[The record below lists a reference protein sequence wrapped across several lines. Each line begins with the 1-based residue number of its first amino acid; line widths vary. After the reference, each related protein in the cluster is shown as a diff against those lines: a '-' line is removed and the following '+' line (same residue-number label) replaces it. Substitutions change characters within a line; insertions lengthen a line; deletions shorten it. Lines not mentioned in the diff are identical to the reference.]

1 MIFIYENVIA
11 NAIKE
16 KLNIDIN
23 SSEYS
28 KTIFSVDSI
37 ETESPEKFPFD
48 KTYKGYILVFKNDKP
63 IYALLYTI
71 KSRENIPEQSICTI
85 DIDEPIQASLHAD
98 EN

>member
-1 MIFIYENVIA
+1 MKFLFEKPIA
-11 NAIKE
+11 NTIKE
-16 KLNIDIN
+16 KLGIDLN
-23 SSEYS
+23 NPEYS

-37 ETESPEKFPFD
+37 ETEDSVNFPFD
-48 KTYKGYILVFKNDKP
+48 KTYKGDILIFKNDKP

-85 DIDEPIQASLHAD
+85 HIDELTQASLQTD